1 MARAGPA
8 GLSHISPPRRPLN
21 ASLPQ
26 APAPGLPRPC
36 GSLSMPATVPQGLA
50 TRPGSWS
57 HSNSKCQDNWA
68 CPAHQPLAN
77 PVSSSCLLD
86 RILGNREL
94 TVTFTEGLENGGLGP
109 GLGLLQSL
117 LCPRELPTFQRA
129 ENDRQ
134 GGLAHRRAY
143 KNWQGGL
150 EGLCR
155 RQEMLSSGPRGPPE
169 LGRQAPHA
177 PTWALPLGA
186 WNGSP
191 RRGCPRDQPPTHTL
205 GTDLCRSLMFPCA
218 TSAPPGEPTV
228 S

>member
-1 MARAGPA
+1 MTLRDPTSRVARAGPA

-21 ASLPQ
+21 ASLLQ

-36 GSLSMPATVPQGLA
+36 GSLSMPAIVPQGLA

-68 CPAHQPLAN
+68 CPAHQPPAN
-77 PVSSSCLLD
+77 PVSSSCPLD

-94 TVTFTEGLENGGLGP
+94 TVTFTEGLENVGLGL

-134 GGLAHRRAY
+134 GGVAHRRAY
-143 KNWQGGL
+143 KNWQGGGL
-150 EGLCR
+150 EELCG
-155 RQEMLSSGPRGPPE
+155 RQETLSSGPRGPPE
-169 LGRQAPHA
+169 LGRQAPRT
-177 PTWALPLGA
+177 PTRALPLGA

-191 RRGCPRDQPPTHTL
+191 RWGCP
-205 GTDLCRSLMFPCA
+205 A
-218 TSAPPGEPTV
+218 TSPHTHSGH
-228 S
+228 